1 MPLERYELLLPL
13 TYNNGSPIDPE
24 KFQQTRRELI
34 EKFGAVTVEP
44 QSLHGIWTHGSKEY
58 SDELIRFIID
68 IETTSE
74 TEKFFKELK
83 ERLKI
88 RFQQIEIWITAH
100 PIRLI

>member
-13 TYNNGSPIDPE
+13 TYNNGSPIEPE
-24 KFQQTRRELI
+24 KFQQTRRELV

-44 QSLHGIWTHGSKEY
+44 QSVHGIWTHGSKEY
-58 SDELIRFIID
+58 SDELIRLID

-100 PIRLI
+100 PIG

>member
-44 QSLHGIWTHGSKEY
+44 QSVHGIWTHGSKEY

-68 IETTSE
+68 IETTPE

>member
-1 MPLERYELLLPL
+1 
-13 TYNNGSPIDPE
+13 
-24 KFQQTRRELI
+24 
-34 EKFGAVTVEP
+34 
-44 QSLHGIWTHGSKEY
+44 HGIWTHGSKEY
-58 SDELIRFIID
+58 SDELIRLID

-100 PIRLI
+100 PIG